1 MKVFLQHPARASR
14 GFTLIE
20 VMVVVII
27 LGILASIVIPKVM
40 DRPDQAR
47 IIKAQQDIRTLESA
61 LKLYKLDNY
70 TYPTTDQGLQAL
82 VSRPTIAPEP
92 RGWKQNGYIDRIPKD
107 PWEYDYLY
115 LSPGSHGELDLYTQ
129 GADGQPGGE
138 GPNSD
143 IGNWNQE

>member
-1 MKVFLQHPARASR
+1 MKEFLQHPARASR
-14 GFTLIE
+14 GCTLIE

>member
-1 MKVFLQHPARASR
+1 MKEFLQHPARASR

-92 RGWKQNGYIDRIPKD
+92 RGWKQNGYIDRIPQD

>member
-1 MKVFLQHPARASR
+1 MKVFLQHPARASS

-70 TYPTTDQGLQAL
+70 TYPTTDQGIQAL
-82 VSRPTIAPEP
+82 VSKPTIEPEP
-92 RGWKQNGYIDRIPKD
+92 RGWKQGGYIDRIPKD

-115 LSPGSHGELDLYTQ
+115 LSPGSHGEIDLYTQ

-143 IGNWNQE
+143 IGNWNKE

>member
-1 MKVFLQHPARASR
+1 MKEFLQHPARASR

>member
-1 MKVFLQHPARASR
+1 MKEFLQPPARASR